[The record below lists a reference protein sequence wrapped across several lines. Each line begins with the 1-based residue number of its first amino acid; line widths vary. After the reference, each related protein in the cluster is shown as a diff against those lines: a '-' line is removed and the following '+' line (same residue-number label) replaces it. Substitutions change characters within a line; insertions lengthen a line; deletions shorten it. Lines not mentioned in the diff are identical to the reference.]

1 MVQYWWVN
9 QTRSYQ
15 TERSKELVAGEIN
28 VENKAK
34 THWGRKNVK
43 NMKIGDF
50 IVCYRSGI
58 GIDRLAYVM
67 EGVTK
72 GDEGDLIPWDV
83 FSWDEIPGEDNG
95 RLMKYLK
102 NGVGIDWEKNA
113 KIEKIDNNKT
123 IKVSSQLKS
132 LSLKLNDIES
142 EVVLEIDGNGIKLVP
157 RREKGKLNIYQENCK
172 YRRAY
177 LARVN
182 YINEIKPIKREAFWD
197 VLIDVASGKKEP
209 IDLIRDQ
216 IRYAYA
222 MNIKKDAFDKII
234 DLVET
239 VNSGITKELQ
249 KFEYAYKD
257 K

>member
-9 QTRSYQ
+9 QTRGYQ
-15 TERSKELVAGEIN
+15 TERLKGLVAGEIN

-50 IVCYRSGI
+50 IVCYRSGK
-58 GIDRLAYVM
+58 GIDRLAYLT

-72 GDEGDLIPWDV
+72 GDECDLIPWDV
-83 FSWDEIPGEDNG
+83 FNWDEIPGEDNG
-95 RLMKYLK
+95 RLMKYLMK
-102 NGVGIDWEKNA
+102 GVGIDWGKNA

-123 IKVSSQLKS
+123 IMVSTQIKS
-132 LSLKLNDIES
+132 LSLKLNDAKS
-142 EVVLEIDGNGIKLVP
+142 EVVLEIDGHEIKLIQ
-157 RREKGKLNIYQENCK
+157 RMENGKRNIYQENCK

-177 LARVN
+177 IAKVA
-182 YINEIKPIKREAFWD
+182 YINEIKPIPKEAFWD
-197 VLIDVASGKKEP
+197 DLSDVASGKKEP

-222 MNIKKDAFDKII
+222 MNIEKNAFDKII
-234 DLVET
+234 NLVET
-239 VNSGITKELQ
+239 VNPGIANELQ
-249 KFEYAYKD
+249 KFAYAHKD